1 MADTGTARPGA
12 PAGPV
17 PAGAPG
23 RAPLLRNAYALMV
36 NTGVSAVLGLGFWV
50 AAARYYSEEAV
61 GHGSAAIAAMKLL
74 AGLTAVTLMGALAR
88 FVPVSGAATG
98 TLVRRTYAGSALL
111 VAAAPGSSCSP
122 STCGARPT
130 PSSTVRCRPPDS
142 CWRWWRGRC

>member
-1 MADTGTARPGA
+1 MAGG
-12 PAGPV
+12 GPR
-17 PAGAPG
+17 G

-88 FVPVSGAATG
+88 FVPVSGA
-98 TLVRRTYAGSALL
+98 
-111 VAAAPGSSCSP
+111 
-122 STCGARPT
+122 
-130 PSSTVRCRPPDS
+130 
-142 CWRWWRGRC
+142 